1 MGALACGCHPN
12 CGIGTVLFVNKRTHE
27 ALPLCD
33 FLDVEG
39 LLGDLGEIA
48 DAAQPRAVTLAEI
61 GLALLRRFDAR
72 RAPPCF
78 GFPQLVRQLLSQTGA
93 RGEAVGTHESDARVG
108 WRHVVEKMHRTASG
122 AACRFR

>member
-1 MGALACGCHPN
+1 VRVPPQLRHRHRAVG
-12 CGIGTVLFVNKRTHE
+12 NKRTHE

-39 LLGDLGEIA
+39 LLADLGEIA

-72 RAPPCF
+72 RAPPGF

-93 RGEAVGTHESDARVG
+93 RGATVGTHESDARVG
-108 WRHVVEKMHRTASG
+108 RRHVVEKMHRTASG
-122 AACRFR
+122 AACRFL

>member
-1 MGALACGCHPN
+1 LRHRHRAVG
-12 CGIGTVLFVNKRTHE
+12 NKRTHE

-39 LLGDLGEIA
+39 LLADLGEIA

-72 RAPPCF
+72 RAASA
-78 GFPQLVRQLLSQTGA
+78 FPSSCASSSA
-93 RGEAVGTHESDARVG
+93 RPAREARRWARTNRTRASAGGTWSRRCIAR
-108 WRHVVEKMHRTASG
+108 RAAPLPVVE
-122 AACRFR
+122 